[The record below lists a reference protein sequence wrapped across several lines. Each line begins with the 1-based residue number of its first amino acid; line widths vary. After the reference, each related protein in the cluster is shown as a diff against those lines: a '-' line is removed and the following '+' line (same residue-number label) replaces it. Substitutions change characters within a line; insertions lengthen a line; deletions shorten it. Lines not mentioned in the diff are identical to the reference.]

1 MHEILDAFLAN
12 LTLII
17 SFMYIVL
24 KLKEFI
30 ITKVKNLKK
39 FIWLVPLLISVLS
52 IGVMHHPL
60 LFEGMRIDLR
70 GVPLFFISY
79 LSGWKLGALSILLP
93 AWYRFELGGPTVIQG
108 ITLTII
114 IPFLVGSLF
123 HRPKTFNPPYTMLN
137 LTHMLAGF
145 IVYEVVKSLLMF
157 WTTPAETRTILYMVF
172 FEFSALLPIGLINND
187 TNRNL
192 LLRKELEFHSRH
204 DNMTNLYNLRYFKS
218 KVDVLISQQRL
229 FVIAMFDVDFFKNYN
244 DTHGHPAG
252 DVVLQTIGQLLND
265 SMREEDVFARYGG
278 EEFII
283 CFSNITNTQ
292 NAYKMAARFRNL
304 VETYPF
310 HGEERQPNGKL
321 TISLGLSSVS
331 NGKSLDSLIDEA
343 DQALY
348 IAKNSGKNTV
358 HIYQ

>member
-1 MHEILDAFLAN
+1 
-12 LTLII
+12 
-17 SFMYIVL
+17 MYIVL

-30 ITKVKNLKK
+30 ITKVKNVKK

-52 IGVMHHPL
+52 IWVMHHPL
-60 LFEGMRIDLR
+60 LYEGMRIDLR

-79 LSGWKLGALSILLP
+79 LSGWRFGAVSILLP
-93 AWYRFELGGPTVIQG
+93 AWYRFELGGPTVMQG

-114 IPFLVGSLF
+114 IPFLIGSLF
-123 HRPKTFNPPYTMLN
+123 HRSKTFNPPYTLLN

-145 IVYEVVKSLLMF
+145 IVYEVVKTVLMF
-157 WTTPAETRTILYMVF
+157 WTTPAEIETIFYMVI

-218 KVDVLISQQRL
+218 KVEVLISHQMP

-252 DVVLQTIGQLLND
+252 DVVLQTIGQLLKD
-265 SMREEDVFARYGG
+265 SMQEEDVFARYGG

-283 CFSNITNTQ
+283 CLANITNIQ
-292 NAYKMAARFRNL
+292 HAYEIADRFRNL

-310 HGEERQPNGKL
+310 HGENQQPNGKL
-321 TISLGLSSVS
+321 TISVGLSSVS
-331 NGKSLDSLIDEA
+331 HGKSLDSLIEEA

-348 IAKNSGKNTV
+348 KAKNSGKNTV
-358 HIYQ
+358 YLYQ